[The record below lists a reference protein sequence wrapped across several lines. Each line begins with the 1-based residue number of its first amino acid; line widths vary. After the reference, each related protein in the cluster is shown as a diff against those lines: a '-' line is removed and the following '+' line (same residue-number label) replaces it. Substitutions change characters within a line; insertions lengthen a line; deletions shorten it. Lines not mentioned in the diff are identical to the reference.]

1 MSRGRRYEGGEKLNL
16 KKVFAVVGVIAVIVL
31 FVFIINKLLKSDK
44 NTIASKNI
52 ELNYMSLYKD
62 GNWGIIN
69 SSGETIIEPANGE
82 MYEIPDKSK
91 AVFVCTYDVSTVDDT
106 FKTKAVNDKNQELF
120 TGYENIF
127 TVQNYDEK
135 NNLWYEKNVLKVQKD
150 GKFGLINL
158 EGNEILPCEY
168 DSIGTIKGVE
178 NSLIV
183 KKDSNVGLVNNTGK
197 VIIPVEYSEIETIS
211 KDYKDGYLVKNT
223 DSKYGIINSEGNVV
237 LECKYDDIKK
247 IKDDNNYIVKEDGTW
262 KVVAEDGTT
271 FLEGKVANAEDMDNG
286 NVIIK
291 EKGKYSVINTNTD
304 VKIPADYSGIAYLFD
319 DKYVAIK
326 DGKYGVININNE
338 EIVSFKYENI
348 TYNKTTEYLKAKNE
362 DGTIDYMTKDFSVKL
377 TAGDEILLNGFIAIK
392 NGDDL
397 KYYNYKLEE
406 KSNKDVYTA
415 NTLFITKEN
424 GKYGFIDKD
433 GKVTVEAKYDDAREQ
448 NDYGFV
454 AVKKDGKWGSIDQ
467 YGKVVI
473 EPTYVIKNE
482 ENIDFVGRWHNCADN
497 NADFYS
503 DLNDLE

>member
-223 DSKYGIINSEGNVV
+223 DSKS
-237 LECKYDDIKK
+237 
-247 IKDDNNYIVKEDGTW
+247 
-262 KVVAEDGTT
+262 
-271 FLEGKVANAEDMDNG
+271 
-286 NVIIK
+286 
-291 EKGKYSVINTNTD
+291 
-304 VKIPADYSGIAYLFD
+304 
-319 DKYVAIK
+319 AI
-326 DGKYGVININNE
+326 
-338 EIVSFKYENI
+338 
-348 TYNKTTEYLKAKNE
+348 
-362 DGTIDYMTKDFSVKL
+362 TIL
-377 TAGDEILLNGFIAIK
+377 
-392 NGDDL
+392 
-397 KYYNYKLEE
+397 
-406 KSNKDVYTA
+406 
-415 NTLFITKEN
+415 
-424 GKYGFIDKD
+424 
-433 GKVTVEAKYDDAREQ
+433 
-448 NDYGFV
+448 
-454 AVKKDGKWGSIDQ
+454 
-467 YGKVVI
+467 
-473 EPTYVIKNE
+473 
-482 ENIDFVGRWHNCADN
+482 
-497 NADFYS
+497 
-503 DLNDLE
+503 

>member
-1 MSRGRRYEGGEKLNL
+1 MLLRFTKMHGLGNDFMVVDGVTQKIFFSPELIKKLADRHFGIGFDQLLLVEPPFDPEVDFHYRIFNADGSEVQMCGNGARCFVRFVVDHNL
-16 KKVFAVVGVIAVIVL
+16 T
-31 FVFIINKLLKSDK
+31 NKR
-44 NTIASKNI
+44 
-52 ELNYMSLYKD
+52 
-62 GNWGIIN
+62 
-69 SSGETIIEPANGE
+69 
-82 MYEIPDKSK
+82 EI
-91 AVFVCTYDVSTVDDT
+91 DVSTVSGVLHLTLNDDDT
-106 FKTKAVNDKNQELF
+106 VTVNMGAPDFTPAKLPFKAEHQALSYKITLD
-120 TGYENIF
+120 
-127 TVQNYDEK
+127 
-135 NNLWYEKNVLKVQKD
+135 D
-150 GKFGLINL
+150 G
-158 EGNEILPCEY
+158 
-168 DSIGTIKGVE
+168 
-178 NSLIV
+178 
-183 KKDSNVGLVNNTGK
+183 
-197 VIIPVEYSEIETIS
+197 
-211 KDYKDGYLVKNT
+211 
-223 DSKYGIINSEGNVV
+223 VV
-237 LECKYDDIKK
+237 LEHGAVSMGNPHAVTFVDDIKK
-247 IKDDNNYIVKEDGTW
+247 IKDGNNYIVKEDGTW

-433 GKVTVEAKYDDAREQ
+433 GKVIVEAKYDDAREQ